1 METLF
6 RFNLL
11 RDANKSPDEINP
23 IDLTANTQFQNDAA
37 AIPNGATRKGQLRA
51 LAQAFIGS
59 ARFVKSVEK
68 IVQYKALDA
77 ASTAVDDLL
86 AAGTTSRAQLQVEL
100 TTTLGADPAT
110 FLAGVGLQ
118 NRMRNLGDSILAI
131 KLSPADHHRPI
142 RQLAAVL
149 RAFHLLQTFQSDG
162 DFPASAEMLRAAHQR
177 GFRLPGAV
185 MPTKPPTP
193 PRTIAPDIAETIKG
207 LADRYKMVDTAVH
220 ELSRLPAAKFNVTK
234 LIKDAAKLPPEKLR
248 PTQLFAQEA
257 EIRQTSLRARLIAAI
272 GDVTRPA
279 ATNETNV
286 NIGSF
291 ARVNAALTQLESA
304 NLLAEKPGMTLGAGA
319 RIALQGHPD
328 FEPVNPGITGLRLTE
343 AAREKLSSMTVM
355 AAKVLSLDLAEPI
368 AETVRRLKSER
379 RAIHEQVQALV
390 QPLTQVTYRKMG
402 STTVAI
408 TKSPY
413 PLLYSLSPVGIF
425 DILGTIIFDPKA
437 GVPLTHAD
445 VRPAGIIDLL
455 LVKQQLKG
463 YETSDVSHIAN
474 MLKGEKTERI
484 HRKRLETETIT
495 FVETETTIETEK
507 SLETADRF
515 EMKRESEASL
525 AEETAVKGSLE
536 VKGKYG
542 PTVEFKAAGEASWKR
557 KSEESEKA
565 ANTVAREVTQKA
577 SEKITERVLRRETL
591 RINRQV
597 EETNMHSFDNTTG
610 TGHIS
615 GVYQWVTKVYEAQ
628 VFNYGPRTIYDIMIP
643 EPGAFLL
650 EVFRRRRTAALEL
663 EKPPAFEITPDQLD
677 EDNYQTYITLYRA
690 TDVKPPPEPYA
701 TETYDFNTGGE
712 DKDQE
717 FTNSTRIQ
725 IPEGYQAIRAH
736 VGVVVAVWD
745 EWNVDVVIG
754 QHLLRYRSGT
764 GRMQNVGLSN
774 ETGSVPFAM
783 VTDLVGDIG
792 IGIEIYCQ
800 ATERAYD
807 LWKAET
813 HAKLINAYEAR
824 LSEYEAKLAELE
836 SEAPAEIDSG
846 PSARNKALM
855 MDEVK
860 KACISI
866 LTEQHFDMFDAIDIG
881 GAGLPQI
888 DFAEATSE
896 GDYVRFFEQA
906 FEWEFMSWVP
916 YAYFWGRKSTWL
928 DKVVIED
935 DDKEF
940 QDFLKAGYIR
950 VQVPIRPGFVDAV
963 DHFRLFGDT
972 WQGGPLP
979 SVSDDTY
986 LPIAEEIA
994 ERLGRPG
1001 DEVPV
1006 GEPWEVRV
1014 PTTLVKL
1021 RDDDELPKWE
1031 KQPDGTWVE
1040 A

>member
-6 RFNLL
+6 RFNVL
-11 RDANKSPDEINP
+11 REANKSADEIDP
-23 IDLTANTQFQNDAA
+23 IDLTANTQFQRDAA
-37 AIPNGATRKGQLRA
+37 AIPNGVNRKSQLRI
-51 LAQAFIGS
+51 LATSYIASSRF
-59 ARFVKSVEK
+59 ARSIKNVPR
-68 IVQYKALDA
+68 YKALDA
-77 ASTAVDDLL
+77 ASAAVDALL
-86 AAGTTSRAQLQVEL
+86 DAETTSRAELQTAL
-100 TTTLGADPAT
+100 TTALGSAPAS
-110 FLAGVGLQ
+110 FLAGSGLL
-118 NRMRNLGDSILAI
+118 NRIRNLGDSILAI

-149 RAFHLLQTFQSDG
+149 RTWHLLQRFQADSP
-162 DFPASAEMLRAAHQR
+162 FPESAEALRAAQQR
-177 GFRLPGAV
+177 TLRLPGAV
-185 MPTKPPTP
+185 MPAKLPTP
-193 PRTIAPDIAETIKG
+193 PRVIQPGIADILKG
-207 LADRYKMVDTAVH
+207 LVDKYKQINKAVG
-220 ELSRLPAAKFNVTK
+220 ELSRMPAASFHVTK
-234 LIKDAAKLPPEKLR
+234 LEKSPAKLPPEKLR
-248 PTQLFAQEA
+248 PTQLFAQEVD
-257 EIRQTSLRARLIAAI
+257 IRQASLRARLMASI

-279 ATNETNV
+279 NSNETTL

-291 ARVNAALTQLESA
+291 ARVSTALTQLESV
-304 NLLAEKPGMTLGAGA
+304 NLLTDKPGLTLGAGA
-319 RIALQGHPD
+319 RIALQGHPE
-328 FEPVNPGITGLRLTE
+328 FVPVNPRITGLRLTE
-343 AAREKLSSMTVM
+343 AALEKLNADTVR
-355 AAKVLSLDLAEPI
+355 AAKALSLDLSEPI
-368 AETVRRLKSER
+368 AETVQKLKAER

-390 QPLTQVTYRKMG
+390 QPMTQVTYRMMG
-402 STTVAI
+402 TTTVAI

-413 PLLYSLSPVGIF
+413 PVIYGMSPSA
-425 DILGTIIFDPKA
+425 ILGVIGTIIFDPQD
-437 GVPLTHAD
+437 GVPKTHAD
-445 VRPAGIIDLL
+445 IKPAGIIDLL

-474 MLKGEKTERI
+474 MLKGEKTERV

-495 FVETETTIETEK
+495 FVETEKTVETEN

-565 ANTVAREVTQKA
+565 ANSVAREVTQKA

-597 EETNMHSFDNTTG
+597 EETDLHAFDNTAG
-610 TGHIS
+610 TKHIS

-628 VFNYGPRTIYDIMIP
+628 VFNYGPRTVYDIMIP

-650 EVFRRRRTAALEL
+650 EVFRRRHTAALEL
-663 EKPPAFEITPDQLD
+663 EKPPAFEITPDQLT
-677 EDNYQTYITLYRA
+677 EDNYQTFVTLYRA
-690 TDVKPPPEPYA
+690 TDVKPPPEPYS

-725 IPEGYQAIRAH
+725 IPDGYQAIRAH

-745 EWNVDVVIG
+745 HWNVDVVIG
-754 QHLLRYRSGT
+754 QHILRYNNSVGL
-764 GRMQNVGLSN
+764 MQHLGLSN
-774 ETGSVPFAM
+774 ETGSVPFAV

-792 IGIEIYCQ
+792 LGIEVYCQ
-800 ATERAYD
+800 ATDRAYD

-846 PSARNKALM
+846 PAARNKALM
-855 MDEVK
+855 TDEIK

-866 LTEQHFDMFDAIDIG
+866 LTEQHFDMFNAIDTG
-881 GAGLPQI
+881 AAGLPQI
-888 DFAEATSE
+888 DFSETAAEGE
-896 GDYVRFFEQA
+896 YVRFFEQA
-906 FEWEFMSWVP
+906 FEWEFMSMVP
-916 YAYFWGRKSTWL
+916 YGYFWGRKSTWL

-935 DDKEF
+935 DDKDF
-940 QDFLKAGYIR
+940 QDFLKAGYVR

-1001 DEVPV
+1001 NEFPI

-1021 RDDDELPKWE
+1021 RDDDKLPKWE
-1031 KQPDGTWVE
+1031 KQPDGSWEE

>member
-11 RDANKSPDEINP
+11 REANKSPDEINP

-37 AIPNGATRKGQLRA
+37 AIPNGSGRKSQLRA

-59 ARFVKSVEK
+59 ARFAKSVEK
-68 IVQYKALDA
+68 IAQYKALDA
-77 ASTAVDDLL
+77 ASAAIDDLL
-86 AAGTTSRAQLQVEL
+86 VAGTTSRAQLQTAL
-100 TTTLGADPAT
+100 TTALGVAPSA
-110 FLAGVGLQ
+110 FLDGAGLP

-131 KLSPADHHRPI
+131 KLSPPDHHRPI

-149 RAFHLLQTFQSDG
+149 RTYHLLQTFESDG
-162 DFPASAEMLRAAHQR
+162 GFPANTEALRAAHQR
-177 GFRLPGAV
+177 GFRLPAAV

-193 PRTIAPDIAETIKG
+193 PRTKQPDIAETMKD
-207 LADRYKMVDTAVH
+207 LAGRYKMVDTAVQ

-234 LIKDAAKLPPEKLR
+234 LTKDNAKLPPEKLR
-248 PTQLFAQEA
+248 PVQLFSQEV
-257 EIRQTSLRARLIAAI
+257 EIRQASLRARLMSSI
-272 GDVTRPA
+272 GDVTRPP
-279 ATNETNV
+279 TNNETNV
-286 NIGSF
+286 NIGPYS
-291 ARVNAALTQLESA
+291 RVTSALPQLESA
-304 NLLAEKPGMTLGAGA
+304 NLLAKKPAMTLGDGA

-328 FEPVNPGITGLRLTE
+328 FEPVKPGITGLRLTE
-343 AAREKLSSMTVM
+343 AARETLSSETVK
-355 AAKVLSLDLAEPI
+355 ATEALSLDLAEPI
-368 AETVRRLKSER
+368 AETVRRLKTER
-379 RAIHEQVQALV
+379 RAIHAQVQALV

-413 PLLYSLSPVGIF
+413 PHLYSLSPARILDF
-425 DILGTIIFDPKA
+425 LGTIIFDQKA
-437 GVPLTHAD
+437 GVPTTHAD
-445 VRPAGIIDLL
+445 VRPAGLIDLL

-474 MLKGEKTERI
+474 ILKGEKTERI

-495 FVETETTIETEK
+495 LVETETTLEVEE
-507 SLETADRF
+507 SLETTDRF

-565 ANTVAREVTQKA
+565 ATSVARDVTQKA

-597 EETNMHSFDNTTG
+597 EETNLHSFDNTAG
-610 TGHIS
+610 TSHIS

-628 VFNYGPRTIYDIMIP
+628 VFNYGPRTIFDIMIP

-677 EDNYQTYITLYRA
+677 EDNYQNYITLYRA

-717 FTNSTRIQ
+717 FTNSSRIQ

-736 VGVVVAVWD
+736 VGVVVAIWD

-764 GRMQNVGLSN
+764 GRMQDVGLSN

-792 IGIEIYCQ
+792 IGIEVYCQ

-824 LSEYEAKLAELE
+824 LAEYEAKLAELE

-846 PSARNKALM
+846 PTARNKALM

-866 LTEQHFDMFDAIDIG
+866 LTEQHFDMFDAIDTSSTG
-881 GAGLPQI
+881 VPQI
-888 DFAEATSE
+888 DFTEAALE
-896 GDYVRFFEQA
+896 GAYVRFFEQA
-906 FEWEFMSWVP
+906 FEWEFMSWIP
-916 YAYFWGRKSTWL
+916 YAYFWGRKSTWI

-979 SVSDDTY
+979 TVSDDTY
-986 LPIAEEIA
+986 LPIADEIA

-1006 GEPWEVRV
+1006 GDPWEVRV

-1021 RDDDELPKWE
+1021 RDDDKLPKWE
-1031 KQPDGTWVE
+1031 KQPDGSWVE

>member
-1 METLF
+1 MEILF
-6 RFNLL
+6 RFNVL
-11 RDANKSPDEINP
+11 REANKSSDEINP
-23 IDLTANTQFQNDAA
+23 IDLTANTQFQNNAA
-37 AIPNGATRKGQLRA
+37 AIPNGSNRKDQLRT
-51 LAQAFIGS
+51 LAKNYIASSRF
-59 ARFVKSVEK
+59 ARSIEK
-68 IVQYKALDA
+68 VAQYKALDNVSIA
-77 ASTAVDDLL
+77 IDDLL
-86 AAGTTSRAQLQVEL
+86 ASEKTSRAEVETAL
-100 TTTLGADPAT
+100 TTALGTSPAS
-110 FLAGVGLQ
+110 FLSGTGLQ

-131 KLSPADHHRPI
+131 KLSPDDHDRPI
-142 RQLAAVL
+142 RRLAAVL
-149 RAFHLLQTFQSDG
+149 RAFHLIQTFEIDG
-162 DFPASAEMLRAAHQR
+162 GFPADAEALRAEHQR
-177 GFRLPGAV
+177 AFRLPGAV
-185 MPTKPPTP
+185 LPTKPPTP
-193 PRTIAPDIAETIKG
+193 PRVAPPEIGKIMKG
-207 LADRYKMVDTAVH
+207 LVDKYKMIDGAVL
-220 ELSRLPAAKFNVTK
+220 ELSRLTPEKFHVTK
-234 LIKDAAKLPPEKLR
+234 LSKDAAKLPPEKLR
-248 PTQLFAQEA
+248 PTQLFEQEVD
-257 EIRQTSLRARLIAAI
+257 IRQASLRARLMSSI
-272 GDVTRPA
+272 GDVTRPPNG
-279 ATNETNV
+279 NETTL
-286 NIGSF
+286 NIGTF
-291 ARVNAALTQLESA
+291 PRVNMALSQLGSA
-304 NLLAEKPGMTLGAGA
+304 NLLTEKPGLTLGAGA

-328 FEPVNPGITGLRLTE
+328 FEPVDPRNTGLKLTDK
-343 AAREKLSSMTVM
+343 AREQLTSQTVG
-355 AAKVLSLDLAEPI
+355 AAKALKLDLSEPV
-368 AETVRRLKSER
+368 AETVRRLKTER

-390 QPLTQVTYRKMG
+390 QPLTQTTYRMMG

-413 PLLYSLSPVGIF
+413 PVLYGMSPGAILDIF
-425 DILGTIIFDPKA
+425 GTFVFDPKA
-437 GVPLTHAD
+437 GVPSTHAD
-445 VRPAGIIDLL
+445 VKPAGIIDLL

-484 HRKRLETETIT
+484 HRTKLETETIT
-495 FVETETTIETEK
+495 FVETEKTVETEK

-515 EMKRESEASL
+515 EMKRESEESL
-525 AEETAVKGSLE
+525 AEEVAVKGSLE

-542 PTVEFKAAGEASWKR
+542 PTFEFKAAGEASWKR

-565 ANTVAREVTQKA
+565 ANEVAREVTQKA
-577 SEKITERVLRRETL
+577 TEKITERVLRRETL
-591 RINRQV
+591 RVNRQV
-597 EETNMHSFDNTTG
+597 EETNLHAFDNTAG
-610 TGHIS
+610 AGHVS

-628 VFNYGPRTIYDIMIP
+628 MFNYGPRTVYDFMIP

-663 EKPPAFEITPDQLD
+663 EKPPAFEITPDQLT
-677 EDNYQTYITLYRA
+677 EDNYQTFVSLYRA
-690 TDVKPPPEPYA
+690 TDVKPPPEPFA

-725 IPEGYQAIRAH
+725 IPEGYEAMRAH
-736 VGVVVAVWD
+736 VGAVVAVWD
-745 EWNVDVVIG
+745 DWNVDVVIG
-754 QHLLRYRSGT
+754 QNLLRYRSGT
-764 GRMQNVGLSN
+764 SRMQDVGLSS

-783 VTDLVGDIG
+783 VTDLVGDIAVG
-792 IGIEIYCQ
+792 VEVYCQ
-800 ATERAYD
+800 ASERAYD

-846 PSARNKALM
+846 PTARNKALM

-866 LTEQHFDMFDAIDIG
+866 LTEQHFDMFDAVDTDA
-881 GAGLPQI
+881 AGLPQI
-888 DFAEATSE
+888 DFNETASE
-896 GDYVRFFEQA
+896 GAYVRFFEQA

-916 YAYFWGRKSTWL
+916 YGYFWGRKSTWL

-950 VQVPIRPGFVDAV
+950 VQVPIRPGFIDAV

-1021 RDDDELPKWE
+1021 RDDDKLPKWE
-1031 KQPDGTWVE
+1031 KQPDGSWAEV
-1040 A
+1040 